1 MSWSAGAA
9 GREGYQF
16 AAVEASAIGEQTGCH
31 AFLQPVSD
39 YWDNLRGDLPM
50 PHRDDLDP
58 VAIGRFLPYVL
69 LVEVL
74 KNPLDFR
81 FRICGEHFISN
92 TGSNPTNARL
102 REIAG
107 DWGIGEVM
115 FDAFEIVVEA
125 ERPRTLEI
133 QYRTMRGTPRI
144 ASNLI
149 LPFADNHKTVGSLL
163 IGVVF
168 E

>member
-16 AAVEASAIGEQTGCH
+16 AAVETSAIGEQGDCH
-31 AFLQPVSD
+31 AFLHPISE
-39 YWDNLRGDLPM
+39 YWDDLRGDLPM
-50 PHRDDLDP
+50 PRRDELDP
-58 VAIGRFLPYVL
+58 VKIGRFLPYVL

-74 KNPLDFR
+74 TNPLDFR

-92 TGSNPTNARL
+92 TGRNPTNAQL
-102 REIAG
+102 RSLAE
-107 DWGIGEVM
+107 DWDVGEVL
-115 FDAFEIVVEA
+115 FDVFRIVVEA

-133 QYRTMRGTPRI
+133 RYRTLRGTPRV
-144 ASNLI
+144 ASCLV
-149 LPFADNHKTVGSLL
+149 LPFASEHKTVGSLL
-163 IGVVF
+163 MGAVF